1 MESANLST
9 WCAKWSTG
17 EQMAKC
23 VLTLKVRVAW
33 WVRWYISACQL
44 FAQLHQVQPDADKIA
59 AFVVRHG
66 VKVDVN
72 HA

>member
-1 MESANLST
+1 M
-9 WCAKWSTG
+9 
-17 EQMAKC
+17 QMAKC

-33 WVRWYISACQL
+33 WVRWYISACKL

-59 AFVVRHG
+59 AFIVRYG